1 MEYKDY
7 YKILGVE
14 KNATAEEIKKVYR
27 QLAKKYHPDKN
38 PGNKAAEEKFKG
50 ITEANEV
57 LSDPEKRKKYD
68 TLGANWKQYENAG
81 AAQGKGRYYSNTAQN
96 SYGNPGNYENI
107 FGDSS
112 GFSDFFESFF
122 GGGFS
127 SAKGRTSTFKQPRK
141 GRDYE
146 SVLSVSIEEAY
157 NGTEREISVDG
168 KKLRVKITPG
178 VDEGKK
184 LRLPKQGAEGLNC
197 GERGDLYLI
206 IKIDKHETF
215 DRKADDLYLTLVI
228 DLYTAVLGGKK
239 EIKTID
245 GKNISITIPKETDNG
260 KILRLKALGMPR
272 YDAPKIRGDLFITI
286 AVKLPKNLSSKEEKL
301 FKELSELS
309 K

>member
-7 YKILGVE
+7 YKILGVD
-14 KNATAEEIKKVYR
+14 KNATADEIKKVYR

-81 AAQGKGRYYSNTAQN
+81 PSQSRGGYYSNQGHSN
-96 SYGNPGNYENI
+96 FGNAGNFENI
-107 FGDSS
+107 FGES

-122 GGGFS
+122 GGGFTGAKNKA
-127 SAKGRTSTFKQPRK
+127 SAFKQVRK

-146 SVLSVSIEEAY
+146 AILVVTLEEAY
-157 NGTEREISVDG
+157 SGTEKEISVDG
-168 KKLRVKITPG
+168 KKLRVKIAPG
-178 VDEGKK
+178 VDDGKK
-184 LRLPKQGAEGLNC
+184 LRLPKQGAEGING
-197 GERGDLYLI
+197 GERGDLYLV
-206 IKIDKHETF
+206 IKIDKHQVF
-215 DRKADDLYLTLVI
+215 DRKADDLYITLTI
-228 DLYTAVLGGKK
+228 DLYTAILGGKK

-245 GKNISITIPKETDNG
+245 GKNISISIPKETDNG
-260 KILRLKALGMPR
+260 KILRLKSLGMPK
-272 YDAPKIRGDLFITI
+272 YDASKTRGDLFITI
-286 AVKLPKNLSSKEEKL
+286 TVKLPKNLSAKEEKL
-301 FKELSELS
+301 FKELSELR